1 MAKILIVDDSDN
13 FREVV
18 SAALF
23 DAGYDVIGACDGGT
37 ALKSAASDH
46 PDVILLDITMPG
58 MDGFDVLTKLRQ
70 DPTTDGIPV
79 VMLTGMDAARGER
92 ASMKLG
98 VEHYVTKPWEPGV
111 IEAAI
116 NAALR
121 ESGTV
126 TAPIKSGDML
136 LDEKLG
142 GGIPLGSL
150 TLVEGASSSGKSVL
164 CQHLSYGAIRDGHA
178 ATYFTSESN
187 ARSLVTQMGS
197 IDLDVVAPFRSGK
210 FAVRPLDEWSS
221 ESDASEKG
229 LESTNSLLDDIRGLP
244 RQHKLVIVDS
254 ITNLISQMSEMAIM
268 SFFTQCKKLS
278 SGGKTIILVAHTYA
292 FNEQLLIRIRSLC
305 DAHLSFRVES
315 VGARLMK
322 MLEVHKVHNADQ
334 LTGNVVTFDVE
345 PGMGIRVVS
354 IRKAQA

>member
-1 MAKILIVDDSDN
+1 MAKVLIVDDADGL
-13 FREVV
+13 REVLT
-18 SAALF
+18 AALF
-23 DAGYDVIGACDGGT
+23 DAGYDVIGAGDGRT

-58 MDGFDVLTKLRQ
+58 MDGFEVLMKLRQ
-70 DPTTDGIPV
+70 DPTTEEIPV
-79 VMLTGMDAARGER
+79 IMLTGMDAVRGER
-92 ASMKLG
+92 ASFRLG
-98 VEHYVTKPWEPGV
+98 VEHYITKPWEPGV
-111 IEAAI
+111 IEAVVK
-116 NAALR
+116 AALR
-121 ESGTV
+121 ESGAV
-126 TAPIKSGDML
+126 TTPIKSGDML

-164 CQHLSYGAIRDGHA
+164 CQHLAYGAVRDGHNV
-178 ATYFTSESN
+178 TYFTSESN
-187 ARSLVTQMGS
+187 PRALVTQMGS
-197 IDLDVVAPFRSGK
+197 INLDVVGPFRSGK
-210 FAVRPLDEWSS
+210 FSVRPLDEWSS
-221 ESDASEKG
+221 ESEETEKG
-229 LESTNSLLDDIRGLP
+229 LESTNALINDIRTLP

-254 ITNLISQMSEMAIM
+254 ITNLISRMNETAVMG
-268 SFFTQCKKLS
+268 FFTQCKKLS
-278 SGGKTIILVAHTYA
+278 SGGKTVMLVAHTYA

-322 MLEVHKVHNADQ
+322 VLEVHKVHNADQ